1 MDQELVARLR
11 DVSVKDLNALTQ
23 YANQWLSAV
32 ESLCCRIQ
40 AAERLLGERP
50 SYVVSGLSEERRKGI
65 GESLLKEN
73 KSEAFLLYILDEW
86 RTLFHLANNVTN
98 WKGNLSDEARRKLGD
113 ALRVVELAIANELH
127 MELKPIRFRDQTA
140 MTAHDAVQLIG
151 TLIDLD
157 AGPIFDWDSRT
168 SSDGGPYKEWARVK
182 ECRELLKK
190 TADVTPDLLRELET
204 RIATENLKTQRFRLD
219 QATQTVGPAVPVPA
233 MPKPDQGEGNGGT
246 GSSPP
251 PCPRS
256 EPALRQDDYQQ
267 ILDILRSM
275 SVYIERNPS
284 AFAALDEEGI
294 RNHFLLQLN
303 GQFKGGATGET
314 VNGSGKTDILIR
326 VGDRNVFIA
335 ECKFWH
341 GQEKFGE
348 AIDQLLS
355 YLTWRDCKCALLIF
369 NRNKDTG
376 AVAQKIHEA
385 MQARKEYKQT
395 LTHDLQG
402 DSQYI
407 FAKADDSGR
416 EILITTQLFDVPRN

>member
-1 MDQELVARLR
+1 
-11 DVSVKDLNALTQ
+11 
-23 YANQWLSAV
+23 
-32 ESLCCRIQ
+32 
-40 AAERLLGERP
+40 
-50 SYVVSGLSEERRKGI
+50 
-65 GESLLKEN
+65 
-73 KSEAFLLYILDEW
+73 
-86 RTLFHLANNVTN
+86 
-98 WKGNLSDEARRKLGD
+98 
-113 ALRVVELAIANELH
+113 
-127 MELKPIRFRDQTA
+127 
-140 MTAHDAVQLIG
+140 
-151 TLIDLD
+151 
-157 AGPIFDWDSRT
+157 
-168 SSDGGPYKEWARVK
+168 
-182 ECRELLKK
+182 
-190 TADVTPDLLRELET
+190 
-204 RIATENLKTQRFRLD
+204 
-219 QATQTVGPAVPVPA
+219 
-233 MPKPDQGEGNGGT
+233 
-246 GSSPP
+246 
-251 PCPRS
+251 
-256 EPALRQDDYQQ
+256 
-267 ILDILRSM
+267 M